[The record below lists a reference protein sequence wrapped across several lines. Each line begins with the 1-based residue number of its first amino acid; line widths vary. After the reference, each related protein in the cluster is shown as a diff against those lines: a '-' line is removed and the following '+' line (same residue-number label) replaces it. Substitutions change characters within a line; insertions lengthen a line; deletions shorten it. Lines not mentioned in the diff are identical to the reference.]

1 MDGVQHPV
9 EPDRA
14 EHCAFTLCDKGCVG
28 RVGRDPVEAPP
39 HVLATELGYP
49 KSVMRAARTPT
60 SSFPAALILS
70 SSIPSPRFV

>member
-28 RVGRDPVEAPP
+28 RSAEIPSKRRPMSS
-39 HVLATELGYP
+39 TELGYP